1 LENVPIALV
10 SGRSIFF
17 GTPPEKPQFSRPH
30 ILTHLFS
37 WQFLI
42 AVLESNRAGPKAIHG
57 LLGTLFAARVLH
69 GNFGMFWNATALGN
83 GRLIGFMTTNAV
95 IAVAAIWNG
104 VIGRQVYLGQL

>member
-1 LENVPIALV
+1 MLCHSLQE
-10 SGRSIFF
+10 
-17 GTPPEKPQFSRPH
+17 
-30 ILTHLFS
+30 
-37 WQFLI
+37 FLI
-42 AVLESNRAGPKAIHG
+42 AVLESSRAGPKAIHG
-57 LLGTLFAARVLH
+57 LLGTLFVARVLH